1 MPTRIRP
8 PDLLA
13 RPGQDAL
20 PAASTL
26 GKPPPGAD
34 GIAGADG
41 TGDATGT
48 GDAVGS
54 LGAAEEPPW
63 AGLRLVTVPDG
74 WPPYDC
80 DTHGAACP
88 AAAPGDGGTV
98 MPAGKAAPV
107 AGAALARADI
117 GAAGVAPPG
126 EGADAGAPGK
136 AIPHREAASRGA
148 AEPRLAAA
156 WPGQFGQVLVEIL
169 AGFRPAKQLASWT
182 TERVRAQIDLLSCAV
197 ATEQRP
203 RIRRVM
209 TSRPRADVVE
219 MTMVVGF
226 GPRSRALAIRFE
238 RIPARPQV
246 PGRPARPARW
256 LCTEIETS

>member
-1 MPTRIRP
+1 MPTRTRP

-13 RPGQDAL
+13 HPGQDI
-20 PAASTL
+20 PPTASAPGAP
-26 GKPPPGAD
+26 GKP
-34 GIAGADG
+34 AGA
-41 TGDATGT
+41 T
-48 GDAVGS
+48 
-54 LGAAEEPPW
+54 EEPPW
-63 AGLRLVTVPDG
+63 DGLRLVAVPAG

-80 DTHGAACP
+80 EAHGAACP
-88 AAAPGDGGTV
+88 AAVPDPPANGQDAGGQDAGGQGAGGQGAGGQGADGWDGTAVAPAIVPVRVAAPGTGGTA
-98 MPAGKAAPV
+98 MP
-107 AGAALARADI
+107 D
-117 GAAGVAPPG
+117 G
-126 EGADAGAPGK
+126 EAT
-136 AIPHREAASRGA
+136 SRGA

-169 AGFRPAKQLASWT
+169 AGSRPAKQLAPWT
-182 TERVRAQIDLLSCAV
+182 TERVRSQIDLLSCAV
-197 ATEQRP
+197 AAEQRP

-209 TSRPRADVVE
+209 TSRPIADVVE

-238 RIPARPQV
+238 RIPARPAV